1 MTNPLALVVEDDNKQ
16 ATIFAQALN
25 MAQFDTEVVYDGKVA
40 LDRLKEIAP
49 ALVILDLHLPN
60 YTGDYILKEIRS
72 DERLTKTR
80 IILATADP
88 LMAEPL
94 REDSDLV
101 LLKPISFNQLR
112 DLAIRLR
119 PPDTV
124 LD

>member
-1 MTNPLALVVEDDNKQ
+1 MNNPLALVVEDDTKQ

-25 MAQFDTEVVYDGKVA
+25 MAQFNTEVVHDGQAA
-40 LDRLKEIAP
+40 LDRLNEIVP

-60 YTGDYILKEIRS
+60 HTGDYILKEIRA
-72 DERLTKTR
+72 DDRLNATR
-80 IILATADP
+80 VILATADP

-94 REDSDLV
+94 RKQSDLV

-112 DLAIRLR
+112 DLAARLR

>member
-1 MTNPLALVVEDDNKQ
+1 MTNPLALIVEDDSKQ

-25 MAQFDTEVVYDGKVA
+25 MAKFETEVVHDGKVA
-40 LDRLKEIAP
+40 LDRLAIIVP

-60 YTGDYILKEIRS
+60 YTGDYILKEIRA
-72 DERLTKTR
+72 DERLAKTR
-80 IILATADP
+80 VILATADP

-94 REDSDLV
+94 RAKSDLV

-112 DLAIRLR
+112 DLAGRLR

>member
-1 MTNPLALVVEDDNKQ
+1 MTDPLALVVEDDRKQ

-25 MAQFDTEVVYDGKVA
+25 MAKFETEVVHDGNVA
-40 LDRLKEIAP
+40 LDRLAETVP
-49 ALVILDLHLPN
+49 ALVILDMHLPST
-60 YTGDYILKEIRS
+60 TGDYILKEIRA
-72 DERLTKTR
+72 DERLSKTR
-80 IILATADP
+80 VILATADP

-94 REDSDLV
+94 RSQSDLV

-112 DLAIRLR
+112 DLAMRLR